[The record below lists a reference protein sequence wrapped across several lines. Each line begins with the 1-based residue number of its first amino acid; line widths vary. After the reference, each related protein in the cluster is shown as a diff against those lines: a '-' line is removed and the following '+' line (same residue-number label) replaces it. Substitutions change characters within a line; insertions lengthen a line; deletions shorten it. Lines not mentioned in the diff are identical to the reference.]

1 MTIGSAYKCHSAPV
15 RSDKRMQVTAY
26 ARSEQ
31 TGKLIGCVCEAN
43 RRPSLLNHPGRLV
56 AHKALDHGPTEW
68 TDVVDT
74 GAAVARI
81 PNHARLGGERTLAH
95 NLDEELFVAS
105 KREASRG
112 VTPSVQ
118 TRR

>member
-1 MTIGSAYKCHSAPV
+1 MTIGSANKYHSPPV
-15 RSDKRMQVTAY
+15 RRDKRMQTATY

-31 TGKLIGCVCEAN
+31 TGKLIGRVRKAC
-43 RRPSLLNHPGRLV
+43 RRPRLLYHPGRFV
-56 AHKALDHGPTEW
+56 AHKALSHGPTEW

-81 PNHARLGGERTLAH
+81 PDHGRLGGERTLAH
-95 NLDEELFVAS
+95 DLDEELFVAS
-105 KREASRG
+105 KRKASRG

>member
-1 MTIGSAYKCHSAPV
+1 
-15 RSDKRMQVTAY
+15 MQVTAH
-26 ARSEQ
+26 ARPEQ
-31 TGKLIGCVCEAN
+31 TGKLIGRVRKAC
-43 RRPSLLNHPGRLV
+43 RRTHLLHHLGRLV

-95 NLDEELFVAS
+95 DLEEELFVAS
-105 KREASRG
+105 KREAGRG
-112 VTPSVQ
+112 VPPSVQ
-118 TRR
+118 TRW

>member
-1 MTIGSAYKCHSAPV
+1 MH
-15 RSDKRMQVTAY
+15 

-31 TGKLIGCVCEAN
+31 TGKLIGRVGVPTAG
-43 RRPSLLNHPGRLV
+43 PVSSTSSGSGFV
-56 AHKALDHGPTEW
+56 AHKTLDDGPTEW

-81 PNHARLGGERTLAH
+81 PNHPRLGGERSLA
-95 NLDEELFVAS
+95 NDLDEELFVAS

-118 TRR
+118 TSW

>member
-1 MTIGSAYKCHSAPV
+1 MTIGSANKCHSPPV
-15 RSDKRMQVTAY
+15 RRDKRTQVAAH

-31 TGKLIGCVCEAN
+31 TGKLIGRLRKAR
-43 RRPSLLNHPGRLV
+43 RRPHLLDNPGRFV
-56 AHKALDHGPTEW
+56 AHKALNHGPTEW

-81 PNHARLGGERTLAH
+81 PDHARLGGERTLA
-95 NLDEELFVAS
+95 NDLEEELFVAS